1 MDQSWYSVLKSITEQ
16 KSEISIWGVP
26 TFIPLGK
33 SRHYTENMTTYN
45 IQESHIKRRERK
57 SKEVISEEIR
67 WYAEVMILK

>member
-16 KSEISIWGVP
+16 KAEISVWGVP
-26 TFIPLGK
+26 TFIPLG
-33 SRHYTENMTTYN
+33 
-45 IQESHIKRRERK
+45 K